1 MATRTEIDRLVAQCE
16 ECAGADTRSYEEHF
30 ATCPKCQAAAE
41 QAQHLNMQLEFL
53 ETLSSKPLEE
63 RKLLLGA
70 RMRGFMDMPEDERK
84 EAISDLLDALSEIPE
99 ENRDA
104 VVKARTDLM
113 MEIPKE
119 HRETLMGDFGDIMQG
134 WTPERK
140 MMEKQ
145 SVMHATDDYMFIK
158 RMMVRKKFSK
168 LME

>member
-1 MATRTEIDRLVAQCE
+1 MATKAELDRLVAQCE
-16 ECAGADTRSYEEHF
+16 ECAGNDTRSYEEHF
-30 ATCPKCQAAAE
+30 ATCPKCQEAAE
-41 QAQHLNMQLEFL
+41 RAQALNMQLEFL
-53 ETLSSKPLEE
+53 EGLASKPLEE

-70 RMRGFMDMPEDERK
+70 RMRQFLSMPGDQRK
-84 EAISDLLDALSEIPE
+84 DAIGDLLDGLGDISE

-119 HRETLMGDFGDIMQG
+119 HRETLMDDLRYNMQN
-134 WTPERK
+134 WTDERK

-145 SVMHATDDYMFIK
+145 AIMNATEDYMFLK
-158 RMMVRKKFSK
+158 RSMVRKRFSK